1 VPSQKSAHKPLLKS
15 EVNLDDCAVLIHSA
29 RARPRS
35 TPKTR
40 LIRVPDMLAP
50 LLEREMEQTEGS
62 FVFGVLYNASR
73 DFDAALRRAGI
84 DKLDTLGRKLTITGV

>member
-1 VPSQKSAHKPLLKS
+1 
-15 EVNLDDCAVLIHSA
+15 
-29 RARPRS
+29 
-35 TPKTR
+35 
-40 LIRVPDMLAP
+40 MLAP